1 MKFLCLLWT
10 VKKKRLQ
17 VSGKP
22 GFFFVISLFLFTYN
36 YLGVI

>member
-10 VKKKRLQ
+10 VKKKDYKLVENQ
-17 VSGKP
+17 D
-22 GFFFVISLFLFTYN
+22 FFVISLFLFTYN